1 MADARREI
9 EFLDTFMRL
18 MSKFENPV
26 DILNNVDMNTVVDHA
41 ELCEILL
48 SPEHCQLSLE
58 NRNNLLHY
66 LVVMPH
72 SRNPANS

>member
-1 MADARREI
+1 MK
-9 EFLDTFMRL
+9 L

-26 DILNNVDMNTVVDHA
+26 DILKNTDPSTVVDHS

-48 SPEHCQLSLE
+48 SPELCQLSLE

-66 LVVMPH
+66 LVY
-72 SRNPANS
+72 